1 MNMEDY
7 EPKQRFR
14 RVITNTFP
22 SEEDCDIFI
31 MLLKTQWPKHI
42 DKMPKSELE
51 ITRSMESPNIMAA
64 IWTFYDA
71 KHFQI
76 LERLSKDMVY
86 PYRTKLSPKSV
97 TIKTESLCLISGG

>member
-31 MLLKTQWPKHI
+31 MLLKTARE
-42 DKMPKSELE
+42 ELVLQE
-51 ITRSMESPNIMAA
+51 
-64 IWTFYDA
+64 D
-71 KHFQI
+71 
-76 LERLSKDMVY
+76 
-86 PYRTKLSPKSV
+86 TKIEEK
-97 TIKTESLCLISGG
+97 

>member
-51 ITRSMESPNIMAA
+51 ITRSMESPNIMVA
-64 IWTFYDA
+64 IWTFYEA

-76 LERLSKDMVY
+76 LENKGC
-86 PYRTKLSPKSV
+86 TNKQKN
-97 TIKTESLCLISGG
+97 

>member
-14 RVITNTFP
+14 RVITNTFL
-22 SEEDCDIFI
+22 SEENCDIFI
-31 MLLKTQWPKHI
+31 MLLKTQCPKHI

-51 ITRSMESPNIMAA
+51 ITRSMESPDIMATM
-64 IWTFYDA
+64 WTFYDA
-71 KHFQI
+71 KHLQI
-76 LERLSKDMVY
+76 LEKLSKDIVY

-97 TIKTESLCLISGG
+97 SVNTESLCLISGA

>member
-42 DKMPKSELE
+42 DKMPKNE
-51 ITRSMESPNIMAA
+51 
-64 IWTFYDA
+64 DD
-71 KHFQI
+71 H
-76 LERLSKDMVY
+76 
-86 PYRTKLSPKSV
+86 
-97 TIKTESLCLISGG
+97 

>member
-51 ITRSMESPNIMAA
+51 ITRSKESPNIMAA
-64 IWTFYDA
+64 IWTLYDA
-71 KHFQI
+71 KHLQI
-76 LERLSKDMVY
+76 LENLSKDIVY

-97 TIKTESLCLISGG
+97 SVSTVSLCLISGA

>member
-51 ITRSMESPNIMAA
+51 ITRSMESPNIMVA
-64 IWTFYDA
+64 IWTFYEA

-76 LERLSKDMVY
+76 LERFLFLVY
-86 PYRTKLSPKSV
+86 LRLQRQY
-97 TIKTESLCLISGG
+97 TIPGWHSTT

>member
-31 MLLKTQWPKHI
+31 MLLKKQWTKHI

-51 ITRSMESPNIMAA
+51 ITRSMESPNMMVA
-64 IWTFYDA
+64 IWTFYEA
-71 KHFQI
+71 KLFQI
-76 LERLSKDMVY
+76 LEKLSKDIVY

-97 TIKTESLCLISGG
+97 SIKTESLCLISGA